1 MSFQFQSVDELAAR
15 VFDGAKIAIPSN
27 RAGVPMELARA
38 LVRGGVKDVHL
49 VTVPAAGM
57 QVDFMIGAGCVGTI
71 ETSGVSLDEFGVAR
85 RFMDA
90 VKSGGVNLIDA
101 TCPAIYAG
109 LAAAERGLP
118 FMPIRGII
126 GSDLIAARDDW
137 RIIANPLA
145 PEGEEDPILVVKAI
159 RPDFAVF
166 HVPMADSL
174 GNVWVGRERDLITM
188 AHAAKEALVTVEEV
202 IEGDLFADEQLTAGA
217 LSNLYIGGVAVAEK
231 GAWPMELPAR
241 YSVDG
246 EHMGEYGRLAAS
258 PDGFADYLERHVFKR
273 GEAA

>member
-90 VKSGGVNLIDA
+90 V
-101 TCPAIYAG
+101 
-109 LAAAERGLP
+109 
-118 FMPIRGII
+118 
-126 GSDLIAARDDW
+126 
-137 RIIANPLA
+137 
-145 PEGEEDPILVVKAI
+145 
-159 RPDFAVF
+159 
-166 HVPMADSL
+166 
-174 GNVWVGRERDLITM
+174 
-188 AHAAKEALVTVEEV
+188 
-202 IEGDLFADEQLTAGA
+202 
-217 LSNLYIGGVAVAEK
+217 
-231 GAWPMELPAR
+231 
-241 YSVDG
+241 
-246 EHMGEYGRLAAS
+246 
-258 PDGFADYLERHVFKR
+258 
-273 GEAA
+273 